1 MRRSRL
7 AAARAGHVRK
17 RGQPCGRQRNVG
29 SPRGPHLM
37 VSTSMVYGCI
47 IDVFNTE
54 NISAEC
60 SGEKPRPAP
69 GFPAFTAL
77 RSARAEIVADGD
89 TCPGRCF
96 ALCAKG
102 ALLWDGWGTWLLRQ
116 LIPAINYPWHTCAK
130 AYWCYT
136 CNCCFRAGWNS
147 PLAVNRA
154 VPKGHRGAGEVS
166 ATEPMSPRPVRV
178 LVRMSAELVRS
189 QYQRLES
196 G

>member
-17 RGQPCGRQRNVG
+17 RGQPHGRQRNVG

-54 NISAEC
+54 NISAGC
-60 SGEKPRPAP
+60 SGEKPPSHPRIPCVY
-69 GFPAFTAL
+69 GL
-77 RSARAEIVADGD
+77 EVGVGGGRGCWGYMSRAYFWSVSP
-89 TCPGRCF
+89 T
-96 ALCAKG
+96 
-102 ALLWDGWGTWLLRQ
+102 T
-116 LIPAINYPWHTCAK
+116 NYPWHTCAK
-130 AYWCYT
+130 VYWCYT

-147 PLAVNRA
+147 PLAVNWA
-154 VPKGHRGAGEVS
+154 VPKGCRGAGEDLRRADEP
-166 ATEPMSPRPVRV
+166 ATRACVGSH
-178 LVRMSAELVRS
+178 A
-189 QYQRLES
+189 

>member
-17 RGQPCGRQRNVG
+17 RGQPHGRQRNVG

-60 SGEKPRPAP
+60 SGEKPRHAP
-69 GFPAFTAL
+69 GSPAFTAL
-77 RSARAEIVADGD
+77 RSAWAEIVADGD
-89 TCPGRCF
+89 THPGCCF

-102 ALLWDGWGTWLLRQ
+102 APLWDGWGTWLLWQ
-116 LIPAINYPWHTCAK
+116 LIPTINYPRHTCANDRS
-130 AYWCYT
+130 CYT

-154 VPKGHRGAGEVS
+154 VPKGCRGAGEAS
-166 ATEPMSPRPVRV
+166 ATGPMSPRPVRV
-178 LVRMSAELVRS
+178 LVRMPAELVRS

>member
-60 SGEKPRPAP
+60 PRRLALRSCYDYVLGLCGRMKDVVGRVFRPLRCFAALPRNLAP
-69 GFPAFTAL
+69 LWGWMEDLAVAAFYPFAFSRLWRETRSTMERAGDAVVGVSSPLIATLGPVVGLCWCSLVVLPCLTAL
-77 RSARAEIVADGD
+77 RA
-89 TCPGRCF
+89 
-96 ALCAKG
+96 
-102 ALLWDGWGTWLLRQ
+102 
-116 LIPAINYPWHTCAK
+116 
-130 AYWCYT
+130 
-136 CNCCFRAGWNS
+136 
-147 PLAVNRA
+147 
-154 VPKGHRGAGEVS
+154 
-166 ATEPMSPRPVRV
+166 
-178 LVRMSAELVRS
+178 
-189 QYQRLES
+189 
-196 G
+196 

>member
-60 SGEKPRPAP
+60 PRRS
-69 GFPAFTAL
+69 AL
-77 RSARAEIVADGD
+77 RSCYDYVLGLCGRMKDVVGRVFR
-89 TCPGRCF
+89 PLRCF
-96 ALCAKG
+96 A
-102 ALLWDGWGTWLLRQ
+102 ALPRKARYFGDGWGGVAVATPYPFAFSRLWRETRSTMERAGDAVVGVSSP
-116 LIPAINYPWHTCAK
+116 LIATLGSVVGLC
-130 AYWCYT
+130 WCY
-136 CNCCFRAGWNS
+136 
-147 PLAVNRA
+147 LAVLPCLA
-154 VPKGHRGAGEVS
+154 ALC
-166 ATEPMSPRPVRV
+166 A
-178 LVRMSAELVRS
+178 
-189 QYQRLES
+189 
-196 G
+196 